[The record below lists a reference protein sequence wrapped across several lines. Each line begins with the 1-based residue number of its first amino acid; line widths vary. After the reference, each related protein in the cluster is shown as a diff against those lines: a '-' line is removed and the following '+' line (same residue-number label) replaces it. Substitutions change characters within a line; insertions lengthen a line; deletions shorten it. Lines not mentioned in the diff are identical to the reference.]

1 MSKEIFDT
9 SIIKKQISILE
20 SRLKKLNRNKELE
33 LENKKLKNQ
42 VKQLKDTGIALKQRI
57 KELSLETNKE
67 AILRFKTILT
77 NYPANLCI

>member
-33 LENKKLKNQ
+33 LENKKLKNE

-67 AILRFKTILT
+67 AKEQTDGKD
-77 NYPANLCI
+77 